1 LKLLRG
7 IVLIPLAP
15 HFFVWDRAESHILN
29 VRYRL
34 GWNLA
39 RKELQIML
47 RSREGNWHYRFKY
60 RGREY
65 TGNTGLVAN
74 ERERRNA
81 EKVAKAAKAAVIAS
95 RLAPPECPEKPFVD
109 GAAEFVRW
117 AETVEYRSK
126 PGTWQ
131 RIRVSFVSL
140 CVHFQSEHVSAIGAG
155 EIEGYKDWR
164 LNTTRV
170 KEITLRHD
178 LHALSLFFQY
188 AQKQKWVPKLHN
200 PVREVSIPSD
210 KDATREHVLTPA
222 EEKAYFDRAK
232 DVQDRD
238 GRRNIY
244 DLGRLML
251 QQGCRPEELM
261 VLKKQ
266 HVNIEK
272 RQVLIVAGKTKA
284 ARRTL
289 NLTDE
294 SIAILRPR
302 VDSGDTDWVFPSD
315 RKPGR
320 PIAKLQGPHDR
331 VCRESEVSF
340 VIYDLR
346 HTFATRMIDAGANL
360 PTLAAILGHSNL
372 RTISRYVHPSAESQR
387 EAMEKYDAAQN
398 RLRLRAV

>member
-1 LKLLRG
+1 
-7 IVLIPLAP
+7 
-15 HFFVWDRAESHILN
+15 
-29 VRYRL
+29 
-34 GWNLA
+34 
-39 RKELQIML
+39 ML

-60 RGREY
+60 KGREY
-65 TGNTGLVAN
+65 TGNTGLAAN
-74 ERERRNA
+74 ERERRSA
-81 EKVAKAAKAAVIAS
+81 ERVAKAARAGVIAS

-109 GAAEFVRW
+109 AAAEFLRW
-117 AETVEYRSK
+117 AEMVEYRST

-140 CVHFQSEHVSAIGAG
+140 NVHFQAEYVGNIGAS
-155 EIEGYKDWR
+155 EIESYKDWR
-164 LNTTRV
+164 LNTTQV

-188 AQKQKWVPKLHN
+188 AQKQKWIQKLHN

-210 KDATREHVLTPA
+210 KDATREHVLAPE
-222 EEKAYFDRAK
+222 EEKAYFDRARDVK
-232 DVQDRD
+232 DRQ
-238 GRRNIY
+238 GRRNLY
-244 DLGRLML
+244 DLGRMML

-266 HVNIEK
+266 HVNIGK
-272 RQVLIVAGKTKA
+272 HQMLIVAGKTKA

-294 SIAILRPR
+294 SVAILRPR
-302 VDSGDTDWVFPSD
+302 LDSGDTDWVFPSD

-320 PIAKLQGPHDR
+320 PISKLQAPHDR

-340 VIYDLR
+340 VLYDLR
-346 HTFATRMIDAGANL
+346 HTFATRMVESGASL

-387 EAMEKYDAAQN
+387 EAMEKFDAAQN
-398 RLRLRAV
+398 RRKLRAV

>member
-1 LKLLRG
+1 
-7 IVLIPLAP
+7 
-15 HFFVWDRAESHILN
+15 
-29 VRYRL
+29 
-34 GWNLA
+34 
-39 RKELQIML
+39 ML
-47 RSREGNWHYRFKY
+47 RPRDGHWHYRFEYK
-60 RGREY
+60 GREY
-65 TGNTGLVAN
+65 TGNTGLAAN
-74 ERERRNA
+74 ERERKNA
-81 EKVAKAAKAAVIAS
+81 EKLANAAKAKVIAS
-95 RLAPPECPEKPFVD
+95 ALLPAKAPDKPFVD
-109 GAAEFVRW
+109 AAAEFLRW
-117 AETVEYRSK
+117 AEMVEYRST

-140 CVHFQSEHVSAIGAG
+140 LIHFQADYVANVGAA

-164 LNTTRV
+164 LNKSRV

-188 AQKQKWVPKLHN
+188 AQKQKWVQALHN

-210 KDATREHVLTPA
+210 KDATREHVLTPQ
-222 EEKAYFDRAK
+222 EEKAYFDRAR
-232 DVQDRD
+232 DVKDRD
-238 GRRNIY
+238 GRRNLY

-272 RQVLIVAGKTKA
+272 RQMLIVAGKTRA

-294 SIAILRPR
+294 SVAILEPR
-302 VDSGDTDWVFPSD
+302 LAVGNTQWVFPSD
-315 RKPGR
+315 RKQGR
-320 PIAKLQGPHDR
+320 PISKLQGPHDR
-331 VCRESEVSF
+331 VCREAEVSF

-346 HTFATRMIDAGANL
+346 HTFATRMIDSGANL
-360 PTLAAILGHSNL
+360 PTVAAILGHSNL

-398 RLRLRAV
+398 RLKLRVV

>member
-1 LKLLRG
+1 
-7 IVLIPLAP
+7 
-15 HFFVWDRAESHILN
+15 
-29 VRYRL
+29 
-34 GWNLA
+34 
-39 RKELQIML
+39 ML

-60 RGREY
+60 KGREY

-74 ERERRNA
+74 ERERKSA
-81 EKVAKAAKAAVIAS
+81 EKLAKAAKAGVIAS
-95 RLAPPECPEKPFVD
+95 SLLPPKPLEKPFVD
-109 GAAEFVRW
+109 AAAEFLRW
-117 AETVEYRSK
+117 AEMVEYRAT
-126 PGTWQ
+126 PGTWK

-140 CVHFQSEHVSAIGAG
+140 TVHFQADYVSTIAVA
-155 EIEGYKDWR
+155 EIEGYKGWR

-210 KDATREHVLTPA
+210 KDATREHVLTA
-222 EEKAYFDRAK
+222 QEEKAYFDRARDVK
-232 DVQDRD
+232 D
-238 GRRNIY
+238 RNGCRNLY

-266 HVNIEK
+266 HVNLEK

-294 SIAILRPR
+294 SIAILRSR
-302 VDSGDTDWVFPSD
+302 LESGDTQWVFPSD
-315 RKPGR
+315 RRPGR
-320 PIAKLQGPHDR
+320 PISKLQAPHDR

-346 HTFATRMIDAGANL
+346 HTFATRMIDSGASL
-360 PTLAAILGHSNL
+360 PTVAAHTGPFKPANHLPVRSPV
-372 RTISRYVHPSAESQR
+372 RRKSARSDEVRRGAKSAQTPR
-387 EAMEKYDAAQN
+387 ELLNKKQDGA
-398 RLRLRAV
+398 RLLPDR

>member
-1 LKLLRG
+1 
-7 IVLIPLAP
+7 
-15 HFFVWDRAESHILN
+15 
-29 VRYRL
+29 
-34 GWNLA
+34 
-39 RKELQIML
+39 ML
-47 RSREGNWHYRFKY
+47 RLREGNWHYRFKY
-60 RGREY
+60 NRREY
-65 TGNTGLVAN
+65 TGNTGLAAN
-74 ERERRNA
+74 ERERKSA
-81 EKVAKAAKAAVIAS
+81 EKLAKAAKAKVIAT
-95 RLAPPECPEKPFVD
+95 AMVPAKAPEKPFVD
-109 GAAEFVRW
+109 AAAEFLRW
-117 AETVEYRSK
+117 AEMVEYRAT

-140 CVHFQSEHVSAIGAG
+140 MIHFQAEYVSTIGAA
-155 EIEGYKDWR
+155 EIEVYKDWR

-188 AQKQKWVPKLHN
+188 AQKQKWVSKMHN

-210 KDATREHVLTPA
+210 KDATREHVLTLQ
-222 EEKAYFDRAK
+222 EEKAYFERARDVTDRN
-232 DVQDRD
+232 
-238 GRRNIY
+238 GRRNLY

-266 HVNIEK
+266 HVSLEK
-272 RQVLIVAGKTKA
+272 RQMLIVAGKTKA

-294 SIAILRPR
+294 SCALLLPR
-302 VDSGDTDWVFPSD
+302 LGSGDTQWVFPSD
-315 RKPGR
+315 RRPGR
-320 PIAKLQGPHDR
+320 PISKLQAPHDR
-331 VCRESEVSF
+331 VCREAEVSF

-346 HTFATRMIDAGANL
+346 HTFATRMVESGANL

-387 EAMEKYDAAQN
+387 EAMEKYEAAQN
-398 RLRLRAV
+398 RLKLRAV